1 MSTPAPYAARQHA
14 LRAALHTRGLR
25 ALLVTHPVHVRWL
38 CGFTGSNGWLLLRSR
53 DAVFVTD
60 PRYEEQAAAEVREA
74 RILHAGTLRL
84 SEALQQDKAFR
95 NLRALGIEEEHVTVA
110 LQRSIAERC
119 APARPRA
126 VAGVLEEL
134 RERKSSDE
142 IDCIRRAIAISERVL
157 HEVLRELRP
166 GVSERDIAAEITY
179 RHRRAGADGDAFP
192 PIVLFGTRS
201 SLIHGQ
207 PSEARLR
214 KGQLVLIDMGCTVRG
229 YHSDITRTVGFG
241 RVPVKFRRMYEQ
253 LRASQEEARAAVT
266 PGMTASALDAL
277 ARTSLERAD
286 LARYFTHALGHG
298 LGLDV
303 HEAPILSSRSNATLR
318 AGMVVTIEPGLYLPG
333 EGGMRLEDD
342 VLVMPEGGETL
353 TSLSRDW
360 LEL

>member
-126 VAGVLEEL
+126 VAGVLEGL

-142 IDCIRRAIAISERVL
+142 IDCIRRAIAISEQVL

-192 PIVLFGTRS
+192 PIVLFG
-201 SLIHGQ
+201 
-207 PSEARLR
+207 
-214 KGQLVLIDMGCTVRG
+214 
-229 YHSDITRTVGFG
+229 
-241 RVPVKFRRMYEQ
+241 RVTVKFRRMYEQ

-266 PGMTASALDAL
+266 PGMTASALDAF
-277 ARTSLERAD
+277 ARASLERAD

-303 HEAPILSSRSNATLR
+303 HEAPILSSRNNATLR

-342 VLVMPEGGETL
+342 VLVTPEGGETL